1 MAMNEWKSYAIAA
14 MVALCVIA
22 APLAARATEDAEDYA
37 DALDDSYYLTD
48 GNNDPFESYNRAVF
62 AFNRTLDGVLIKPM
76 ALMYRAAVPQL
87 ARDGVGNVLE
97 NLTSPVVSA
106 NAFLQLDP
114 QHGFVMFWRF
124 ILNSTLG
131 IGGIFDFADTV
142 GLHYRYE
149 DFGQTL
155 GAAGMGSGPYIV
167 LPIIGP
173 SNGRD
178 MFGGLVDVAMDPFTY
193 ILDDDARTVRYG
205 VTVVDAREDALD
217 MMEDAE
223 RNSIDLYATVRSAYQ
238 QYREKQIN
246 NRSEN

>member
-1 MAMNEWKSYAIAA
+1 MNKWKSYAIAA
-14 MVALCVIA
+14 IAALCFA
-22 APLAARATEDAEDYA
+22 GAPLAAHATDDAGDYA
-37 DALDDSYYLTD
+37 DALDDSDYLTGD
-48 GNNDPFESYNRAVF
+48 SNDPFETYNRAVF

-76 ALMYRAAVPQL
+76 ALMYRAAVPQP

-106 NAFLQLDP
+106 NAFLQRDP
-114 QHGFVMFWRF
+114 YHGFVMLWRF

-155 GAAGMGSGPYIV
+155 GAAGMGAGPYIV
-167 LPIIGP
+167 LPIVGP
-173 SNGRD
+173 SSARD

-205 VTVVDAREDALD
+205 VTVVDAREDTLE
-217 MMEDAE
+217 MMDDAE

-246 NRSEN
+246 NRSDN